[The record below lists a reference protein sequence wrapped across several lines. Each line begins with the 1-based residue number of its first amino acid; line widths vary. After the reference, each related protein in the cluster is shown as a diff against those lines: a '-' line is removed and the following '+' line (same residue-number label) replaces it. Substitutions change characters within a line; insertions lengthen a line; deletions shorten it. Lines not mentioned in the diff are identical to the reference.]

1 MKVQYHHLRPKDKFL
16 ILATDGL
23 WNMFPDNVSKVVK
36 LVGDHM
42 IGAQTIS
49 DFKLPENKKLMLGE
63 LNEMLKI
70 RKVWFLTSAIFLC
83 V

>member
-1 MKVQYHHLRPKDKFL
+1 
-16 ILATDGL
+16 
-23 WNMFPDNVSKVVK
+23 MFPDNVSKVVK